1 MSMSKYSFVKQEII
15 NILEEK
21 FFTLF
26 EGDSYFLS
34 KNFID
39 EETNEEHEILKKVSF
54 PKTIIPDRVLF
65 ECDYFGTDDVSKAH
79 EEYLISLEIYNSE
92 CLDVDSI
99 FKYLMEKVHK
109 KNI

>member
-1 MSMSKYSFVKQEII
+1 MSSPKYSFVKQEII

-21 FFTLF
+21 LFFKCD
-26 EGDSYFLS
+26 GDSYEFS
-34 KNFID
+34 ETHID
-39 EETNEEHEILKKVSF
+39 NETQEELEILKRVSF
-54 PKTIIPDRVLF
+54 PNTIIPDRVLF
-65 ECDYFGTDDVSKAH
+65 EYDYFGAH

-99 FKYLMEKVHK
+99 FKYLQEKVHK

>member
-1 MSMSKYSFVKQEII
+1 MTSPKYSFVKQEII

-21 FFTLF
+21 FFTRSDEDTYIF
-26 EGDSYFLS
+26 SEVY
-34 KNFID
+34 ID
-39 EETNEEHEILKKVSF
+39 EETQEEHEILQTVSF

-65 ECDYFGTDDVSKAH
+65 EYDYFGAH
-79 EEYLISLEIYNSE
+79 EEYLISFEIYNSE
-92 CLDVDSI
+92 CLDIDSI